1 MRGVVHYLPGPM
13 RRVRDCAAIAARI
26 SMMFSLSACSL
37 LQLAAPPPTPAPP
50 PSQPAPFTFLA
61 PPPAT
66 PPPPEAARSEVYRW
80 FMAHGYKPFQA
91 EALMEHAQTE
101 SGFRPCAIGP
111 GGYHYTFQWAG
122 TRLRQL
128 HEFAHTPGCPQLD
141 TQLAF
146 ADKEL
151 RNESKYA
158 CFWAA
163 TTEQAAYAA
172 LRRGFG
178 RGSC

>member
-1 MRGVVHYLPGPM
+1 MH
-13 RRVRDCAAIAARI
+13 RVRNCVAIATRLLI
-26 SMMFSLSACSL
+26 MLSLSGCSL
-37 LQLAAPPPTPAPP
+37 LQLVAPPPTPA
-50 PSQPAPFTFLA
+50 A
-61 PPPAT
+61 PPPQPPPLTFFA
-66 PPPPEAARSEVYRW
+66 PPPPASPPGPEVARSEIYRW

-91 EALMEHAQTE
+91 EALMAHAQTE
-101 SGFRPCAIGP
+101 SGFNACVHGP
-111 GGYHYTFQWAG
+111 GGFSYTFQWTG

-128 HEFAHTPGCPQLD
+128 HEFAHTDGCPRLD

-146 ADKEL
+146 ADHEL
-151 RNESKYA
+151 RDEPKYA

-163 TTEQAAYAA
+163 TTEEAAYTA